1 MLILL
6 RPFYFPTTAGG
17 RPPACAALG
26 GAAPTYGWD
35 VDVA

>member
-17 RPPACAALG
+17 RLRAQPWEAPPQPTG
-26 GAAPTYGWD
+26 GM
-35 VDVA
+35 